1 MEKSQDIV
9 GSVERVKADHY
20 QKTLI
25 HGAIGN
31 VSEDQLHF
39 RLDIIEELVN
49 GVVLRTI
56 RQ

>member
-1 MEKSQDIV
+1 MEKRQDIV